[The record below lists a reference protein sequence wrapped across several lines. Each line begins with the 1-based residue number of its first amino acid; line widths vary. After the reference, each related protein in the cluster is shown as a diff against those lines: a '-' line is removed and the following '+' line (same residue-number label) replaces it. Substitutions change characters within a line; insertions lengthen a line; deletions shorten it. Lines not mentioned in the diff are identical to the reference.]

1 MESQSEKNESKKTD
15 LLLFPL
21 RKDAWPKWVSDL
33 KDHLWKHCEKSTHT
47 VELDGAKKAKL
58 TPAGMT
64 AQSIFEHQMHAFTEL
79 KRHFSECNSA
89 EIESVDIT
97 KDNFASEL
105 FKVLDEQWKPG
116 DFSSASA
123 KIDELRHAYKTFNG
137 NPIMYFQKIKT
148 LVIWLTKQHHQ
159 PNTAEVC
166 KNCVDAV
173 YAFANQ
179 KKATNADKM
188 WGVWLATFER
198 EFTHFT
204 LDNLSKDLTKNYD
217 TYLRMKR
224 QEGKVADDEAGDLVT
239 FNARDNERDERDE
252 PERRRPRWNRRHSTG
267 NSRDSRSAHW
277 VDNRER
283 GRSRERGSFRPREG
297 GGSHHSSRGGRNGWK
312 PKRGRSEG
320 DRERLSERKYPHRD
334 SRSPSRHDS
343 RDRRSGNGAPSSTL
357 KDKSGKI
364 IDCRLCG
371 GNHFMDNCPHIEDAR
386 ERYGKRKHN
395 SNHNS
400 SRRTPKRARGRA
412 YNSMS
417 EHSEP
422 SESSYQSES
431 EQGSGSFDESEYD
444 SSADRKRAGEDA
456 HYTRP
461 RCLNNCTFMKNNNN
475 KTDTSWQTTMLVMFI
490 TCMLAPL
497 IIARRT
503 LSNTFAVS
511 KLVGQCA
518 IAPPLLILILLYK
531 ITRPMINNTAR
542 VALLLLQCYI
552 SLPLYVMSSIT
563 HTTKHTTMHIKQ
575 INHTSIQ
582 TSINILSM
590 AAAIITVISPIT
602 YDDDTQSPTIS
613 TRIGEQVLYTY
624 ARNKRAY
631 ENPHFSLANW
641 IPLIFN
647 TKTTARKT
655 KNNDGAVDDPLLSH
669 SERDRLSSDENFDHL
684 PPLEEGEEWMIA
696 DSGAN
701 RHYHRHNRFLFR
713 REKIDS
719 AIGGMT
725 GDNQASTDE
734 FGIFAARLEDE
745 DGVNIPLTSVG
756 YSVKNAK
763 VGLFSEVQT
772 CFAGNTVI
780 HKGHPERGKHGIIL
794 KGSNIFIPYHF
805 DRQTLLWWIKVK
817 PPRTQHCMHAA
828 EMNPNDFV
836 NP

>member
-343 RDRRSGNGAPSSTL
+343 RDRRSG
-357 KDKSGKI
+357 
-364 IDCRLCG
+364 
-371 GNHFMDNCPHIEDAR
+371 
-386 ERYGKRKHN
+386 
-395 SNHNS
+395 
-400 SRRTPKRARGRA
+400 
-412 YNSMS
+412 
-417 EHSEP
+417 
-422 SESSYQSES
+422 
-431 EQGSGSFDESEYD
+431 
-444 SSADRKRAGEDA
+444 
-456 HYTRP
+456 
-461 RCLNNCTFMKNNNN
+461 
-475 KTDTSWQTTMLVMFI
+475 
-490 TCMLAPL
+490 
-497 IIARRT
+497 
-503 LSNTFAVS
+503 
-511 KLVGQCA
+511 
-518 IAPPLLILILLYK
+518 
-531 ITRPMINNTAR
+531 
-542 VALLLLQCYI
+542 
-552 SLPLYVMSSIT
+552 
-563 HTTKHTTMHIKQ
+563 
-575 INHTSIQ
+575 
-582 TSINILSM
+582 
-590 AAAIITVISPIT
+590 
-602 YDDDTQSPTIS
+602 
-613 TRIGEQVLYTY
+613 
-624 ARNKRAY
+624 
-631 ENPHFSLANW
+631 
-641 IPLIFN
+641 
-647 TKTTARKT
+647 
-655 KNNDGAVDDPLLSH
+655 
-669 SERDRLSSDENFDHL
+669 
-684 PPLEEGEEWMIA
+684 EEWMIA

>member
-252 PERRRPRWNRRHSTG
+252 PDGGDRDGIGGIPRAIPATPDPPIGLTTG
-267 NSRDSRSAHW
+267 SEAAVASAGPSAR
-277 VDNRER
+277 VRAEEATIPR
-283 GRSRERGSFRPREG
+283 GEAGMVGSPRGAVP
-297 GGSHHSSRGGRNGWK
+297 
-312 PKRGRSEG
+312 EG

-475 KTDTSWQTTMLVMFI
+475 KTDTSW
-490 TCMLAPL
+490 
-497 IIARRT
+497 
-503 LSNTFAVS
+503 
-511 KLVGQCA
+511 
-518 IAPPLLILILLYK
+518 
-531 ITRPMINNTAR
+531 
-542 VALLLLQCYI
+542 
-552 SLPLYVMSSIT
+552 
-563 HTTKHTTMHIKQ
+563 
-575 INHTSIQ
+575 
-582 TSINILSM
+582 
-590 AAAIITVISPIT
+590 
-602 YDDDTQSPTIS
+602 
-613 TRIGEQVLYTY
+613 
-624 ARNKRAY
+624 
-631 ENPHFSLANW
+631 
-641 IPLIFN
+641 
-647 TKTTARKT
+647 
-655 KNNDGAVDDPLLSH
+655 
-669 SERDRLSSDENFDHL
+669 
-684 PPLEEGEEWMIA
+684 
-696 DSGAN
+696 
-701 RHYHRHNRFLFR
+701 
-713 REKIDS
+713 
-719 AIGGMT
+719 
-725 GDNQASTDE
+725 
-734 FGIFAARLEDE
+734 
-745 DGVNIPLTSVG
+745 
-756 YSVKNAK
+756 
-763 VGLFSEVQT
+763 
-772 CFAGNTVI
+772 
-780 HKGHPERGKHGIIL
+780 
-794 KGSNIFIPYHF
+794 
-805 DRQTLLWWIKVK
+805 
-817 PPRTQHCMHAA
+817 
-828 EMNPNDFV
+828 
-836 NP
+836 